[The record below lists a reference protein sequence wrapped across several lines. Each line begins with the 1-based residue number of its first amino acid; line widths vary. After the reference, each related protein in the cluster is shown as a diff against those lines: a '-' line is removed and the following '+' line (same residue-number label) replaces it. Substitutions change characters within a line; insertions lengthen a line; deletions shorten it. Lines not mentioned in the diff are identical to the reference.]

1 VSTGD
6 TAADAGIAPPTG
18 AAQILPAQILPAGLD
33 SLAGH
38 PLTARLSRV
47 GQRLRQWDAEHR
59 WALDGA
65 VVMVLFLLFCVPDL
79 AHEGDRPRELLEF
92 ARLPIPEMLLFQ
104 AGLLVPL
111 WWRRRAP
118 MAAFHVIAAVFVL
131 QWSMDTLLRADVALL
146 VAVYSLV
153 LHGRLGRLPWAV
165 PALAAALALV
175 SARVSDVVSVWD
187 ALFFLCS
194 AATAAAALGL
204 AVRIRRAQLAALR
217 ERAVQLEIERDQ
229 RSKLAAATER
239 TRVAREMHD
248 IVGHSLSVIITLA
261 DGGAYAADVAPERGK
276 EALHLIGDT
285 GRRALAEL
293 RRVLGVLREQTDTPD
308 LSPQPGI
315 GDIDP
320 LCDRIR
326 AAGPHV
332 EYHSAGDV
340 DALDLGVQLAAYRI
354 VQEALTNTLKHAGP
368 QTRVHLSLRVDRTN
382 LRILVRDSGPPH
394 GADRPAHP
402 GEDGHGLIGIRE
414 RAALYDGTVIVGPGP
429 DGGWTVEATLDL
441 TPLPESEGDPS

>member
-1 VSTGD
+1 VL
-6 TAADAGIAPPTG
+6 DA
-18 AAQILPAQILPAGLD
+18 
-33 SLAGH
+33 
-38 PLTARLSRV
+38 
-47 GQRLRQWDAEHR
+47 
-59 WALDGA
+59 A
-65 VVMVLFLLFCVPDL
+65 VVLALFLLFCVPDL
-79 AHEGDRPRELLEF
+79 VHGGSPSDAPVSLAKLPVPQVLL
-92 ARLPIPEMLLFQ
+92 LQ

-118 MAAFHVIAAVFVL
+118 MVAFHLVVAVFL
-131 QWSMDTLLRADVALL
+131 IQWSLNTALRADIALL
-146 VAVYSLV
+146 VALYSLV
-153 LHGRLGRLPWAV
+153 LHGRLRRLPWAL
-165 PALAAALALV
+165 PALAAALGLIAYRV
-175 SARVSDVVSVWD
+175 SAVVSIWD
-187 ALFFLCS
+187 ALFALCFV
-194 AATAAAALGL
+194 ATGAAALGF

-261 DGGAYAADVAPERGK
+261 DGGSYATEVAPERGK
-276 EALHLIGDT
+276 EALKLIGDT

-293 RRVLGVLREQTDTPD
+293 RRALGVLREQTDTPN

-315 GDIDP
+315 RDIDP

-340 DALDLGVQLAAYRI
+340 DALDLGVQLTAYRI

-368 QTRVHLSLRVDRTN
+368 HTRVHLTLRADGKE
-382 LRILVRDSGPPH
+382 LRILVRDSGPPE
-394 GADRPAHP
+394 ASSPARA
-402 GEDGHGLIGIRE
+402 GEEGHGLVGMRE
-414 RAALYDGTVIVGPGP
+414 RAALYDGTVVVGPEP
-429 DGGWTVEATLDL
+429 DGGWSVAVTLDL
-441 TPLPESEGDPS
+441 TPLPETTDGGRL